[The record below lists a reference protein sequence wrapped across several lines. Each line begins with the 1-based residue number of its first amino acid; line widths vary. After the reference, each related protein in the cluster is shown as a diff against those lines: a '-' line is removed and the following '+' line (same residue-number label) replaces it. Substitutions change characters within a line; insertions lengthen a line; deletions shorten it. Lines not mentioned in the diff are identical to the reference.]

1 MNASYL
7 VSETFWFCFNDTA
20 INVTETMQHMSVP
33 SSLDPA
39 TSFSPLILQASSLTS
54 PTYIETRKVPGTMSL
69 DGALSQVCPGVVAM
83 G

>member
-1 MNASYL
+1 
-7 VSETFWFCFNDTA
+7 
-20 INVTETMQHMSVP
+20 MQHMSVP

-39 TSFSPLILQASSLTS
+39 TSFSPLILQTSSLTS
-54 PTYIETRKVPGTMSL
+54 PTYIETWKVSGSMSL